1 MNSISLCFSFNK
13 KDPIYSN
20 YDFNLLI
27 DIEQNF
33 LKFDHERCQSE
44 FGNYKL

>member
-1 MNSISLCFSFNK
+1 MDSVFLCFLFNK

-20 YDFNLLI
+20 YEFNLI
-27 DIEQNF
+27 TNIEQNF

-44 FGNYKL
+44 FDNYKL